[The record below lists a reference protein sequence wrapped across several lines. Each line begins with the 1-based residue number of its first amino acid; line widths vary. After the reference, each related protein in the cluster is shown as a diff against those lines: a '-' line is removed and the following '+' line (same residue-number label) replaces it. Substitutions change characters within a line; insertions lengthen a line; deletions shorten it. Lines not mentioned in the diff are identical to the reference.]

1 MERQKLTVTDY
12 VIRADG
18 VVIKAEPSLREARLY
33 IKRDL
38 VKAKEVP
45 QVVELL
51 KRTTTQKVLNVY
63 VNKPTETLVAA
74 SALDLE

>member
-1 MERQKLTVTDY
+1 MDRQKLTVTDY

-18 VVIKAEPSLREARLY
+18 EFIKAEPSLREARLY

-38 VKAKEVP
+38 AKGKQVP
-45 QVVELL
+45 QVVELI

-74 SALDLE
+74 GQLDLE